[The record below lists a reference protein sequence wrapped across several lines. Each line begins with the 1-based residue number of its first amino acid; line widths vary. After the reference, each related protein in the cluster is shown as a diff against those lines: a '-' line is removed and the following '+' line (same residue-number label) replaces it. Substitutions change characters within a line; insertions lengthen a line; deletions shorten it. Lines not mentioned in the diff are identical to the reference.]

1 MSNARNLSKLLGT
14 DTQITTPDIADGVF
28 QANKNLIING
38 AMQVNQRQ
46 TTFTGANGT
55 SGYIVDRFS
64 WATSN
69 TGSFDVSSSTTSP
82 VGFSN
87 SIGISCTTA
96 EASPTAGSYQNV
108 IYRLEAQ
115 SIQQL
120 NASSGTV
127 AFTIS
132 FYVYSSKT
140 GTYTIEARKMDSA
153 RHIAQEFTISSANTW
168 ERKTIS
174 IPADVTGSIDN
185 DNGSGIQ
192 LYFWLAGGTTYTSG
206 TLATS
211 WGAFDNAN
219 RVSSNN
225 VNIGDSTSNTFY
237 ITGVQLEVGEQATP
251 FEHRSFG
258 DELAKCQ
265 RYYQHWEGN
274 NSVQFWGYK
283 LGSTSCNIIVPYM
296 CQMRTLPSL
305 VSDFSSSGLQ
315 VLDMN
320 IAWRDLSDLVLS
332 YNGNQGCRIV
342 ATTSATMSN
351 SNGTPAEL
359 RIKTGGYV
367 GLDAEL

>member
-1 MSNARNLSKLLGT
+1 MSKAAELAALIGSQTALS
-14 DTQITTPDIADGVF
+14 
-28 QANKNLIING
+28 NRNLIING

-46 TTFTGANGT
+46 TTFTGANAT

-64 WATSN
+64 WSTNN

-108 IYRLEAQ
+108 IHRLEAQ

-174 IPADVTGSIDN
+174 IPADATGSINN

-237 ITGVQLEVGEQATP
+237 ITGVQLELGEQATP
-251 FEHRSFG
+251 FEHRSYG
-258 DELAKCQ
+258 DELQRCQ
-265 RYYQHWEGN
+265 RYLQVFVPDGQDYCSFASAIG
-274 NSVQFWGYK
+274 
-283 LGSTSCNIIVPYM
+283 TSETNRFFCPITLSGAG
-296 CQMRTLPSL
+296 MRTDPTLS
-305 VSDFSSSGLQ
+305 FSSVGDFRTTNVFTNNHACTNISMGYNNPKIPTLSVYSGGSGDS
-315 VLDMN
+315 VSRMFGFGAN
-320 IAWRDLSDLVLS
+320 
-332 YNGNQGCRIV
+332 
-342 ATTSATMSN
+342 TSAYM
-351 SNGTPAEL
+351 
-359 RIKTGGYV
+359 RF
-367 GLDAEL
+367 DAEL

>member
-1 MSNARNLSKLLGT
+1 MSKAAELAALIGSQTALS
-14 DTQITTPDIADGVF
+14 
-28 QANKNLIING
+28 NRNLIING

-46 TTFTGANGT
+46 TTFTGANAT

-64 WATSN
+64 WSTNN

-108 IYRLEAQ
+108 IHRLEAQ

-174 IPADVTGSIDN
+174 IPADATGSINN

-237 ITGVQLEVGEQATP
+237 ITGVQLELGEQATP
-251 FEHRSFG
+251 FEHRSYG

-265 RYYQHWEGN
+265 RYCTVLTSPSG
-274 NSVQFWGYK
+274 QFMYRDYY
-283 LGSTSCNIIVPYM
+283 SNDTMVTSAELPVT
-296 CQMRTLPSL
+296 MRTTPSITMTGSGGTSNTGFTYTNL
-305 VSDFSSSGLQ
+305 AATPTLAAVNPQAISVFRGVASSARTYIYMASTGEL
-315 VLDMN
+315 
-320 IAWRDLSDLVLS
+320 
-332 YNGNQGCRIV
+332 
-342 ATTSATMSN
+342 TME
-351 SNGTPAEL
+351 AEL
-359 RIKTGGYV
+359 
-367 GLDAEL
+367 